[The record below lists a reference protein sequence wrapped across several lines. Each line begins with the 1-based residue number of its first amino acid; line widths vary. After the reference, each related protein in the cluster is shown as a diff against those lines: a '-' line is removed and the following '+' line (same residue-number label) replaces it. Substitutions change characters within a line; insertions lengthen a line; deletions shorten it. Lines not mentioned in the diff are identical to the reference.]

1 MLILANNKDLMLNS
15 IAYLTNNDEDITIR
29 KDYTKSS
36 DFTPTD
42 GQKEAIVKII
52 FAVPIAIM
60 LFGLVIWQIRR
71 RKK

>member
-1 MLILANNKDLMLNS
+1 MVFLANNKDLMLNS

-42 GQKEAIVKII
+42 GQKLTIVRII
-52 FAVPIAIM
+52 FIVPIAII
-60 LFGLVIWQIRR
+60 LLGFIVWQVRR